1 MFDVVKVSDLRKG
14 AEKRFR
20 VLVVAKADGLGP
32 VVAPLDHGARLE
44 VITSKLV
51 KVSPAITHS
60 TAHSNFRPIAKKFI
74 SMSSMTLKCHLI
86 FLFGV
91 LVLICNK

>member
-1 MFDVVKVSDLRKG
+1 MFNVVKVADLRKG
-14 AEKRFR
+14 AQERFR

-51 KVSPAITHS
+51 KMSFAVTHFA
-60 TAHSNFRPIAKKFI
+60 THSNFGPIAKKFN
-74 SMSSMTLKCHLI
+74 SMHFYNPI
-86 FLFGV
+86 FLRT
-91 LVLICNK
+91 IPRA